1 MKLHERLRE
10 LRSERGLRLKDVSA
24 LAEISVPY
32 LSDLERGRTN
42 PSLDTL
48 KILASAY
55 GISVQDLLSG
65 VEFYGDSSLGSLPKG
80 LTDLLEDPVLG
91 AQITPDWVQTL
102 SRIELRG
109 KRPEDKQE
117 WFEIF
122 LHLKRIL
129 D

>member
-1 MKLHERLRE
+1 M
-10 LRSERGLRLKDVSA
+10 
-24 LAEISVPY
+24 
-32 LSDLERGRTN
+32 
-42 PSLDTL
+42 
-48 KILASAY
+48 
-55 GISVQDLLSG
+55 QDLLSG